1 MQMLDSLNSK
11 ASPRGFTLVEVLI
24 LLLIISIVFGLTIAR
39 LPISG
44 GADAMAELRRFER
57 LFSAARDEAR
67 LGGKEYGLGPF
78 ENTYEFMVYDDE
90 KASWVGAKRPWHR
103 RVLPGS
109 LTAKIELK
117 NRERGYRTNL
127 SDFPPVLILSSG
139 EVTPFQFR
147 LASASGAQE
156 LSVFVDRYG
165 NIVED
170 EEN

>member
-11 ASPRGFTLVEVLI
+11 ASPRGFTLVEVLV

-39 LPISG
+39 LPIPG
-44 GADAMAELRRFER
+44 GADAMTELRRFER
-57 LFSAARDEAR
+57 LFSMARNEAR

-90 KASWVGAKRPWHR
+90 KASWVEAKRPWHR

-117 NRERGYRTNL
+117 NEERGYKTNL

-147 LASASGAQE
+147 VASASGAQE
-156 LSVFVDRYG
+156 LSVFVDGYG

>member
-1 MQMLDSLNSK
+1 MQMLDCLNSK
-11 ASPRGFTLVEVLI
+11 ASPRGFTLVEVLV

-39 LPISG
+39 LPIFG
-44 GADAMAELRRFER
+44 GTDAMTELRRFEM
-57 LFSAARDEAR
+57 LFSMARNEAR

-90 KASWVGAKRPWHR
+90 KASWVEAKKPWHR

-117 NRERGYRTNL
+117 NEERGYRANL
-127 SDFPPVLILSSG
+127 NDFPPVLILSSG

-147 LASASGAQE
+147 LASASGTQE
-156 LSVFVDRYG
+156 LSVFVDGYG

>member
-11 ASPRGFTLVEVLI
+11 ASPRGFTLVEVLV

-44 GADAMAELRRFER
+44 AADAMTELRRFER
-57 LFSAARDEAR
+57 LFSMARNEAR
-67 LGGKEYGLGPF
+67 LGGKEYGLGPY

-90 KASWVGAKRPWHR
+90 KASWVEAKRPWHR

-117 NRERGYRTNL
+117 NEERGYRANL
-127 SDFPPVLILSSG
+127 NDFPPVLILSSG

-147 LASASGAQE
+147 LVSASSGQE
-156 LSVFVDRYG
+156 STLLIDEYG
-165 NIVED
+165 NIARD
-170 EEN
+170 EKN

>member
-1 MQMLDSLNSK
+1 MQMLDSLNCK
-11 ASPRGFTLVEVLI
+11 ALPRGFTLVEVLV

-39 LPISG
+39 LPIPG
-44 GADAMAELRRFER
+44 GADAMTELRRFER
-57 LFSAARDEAR
+57 LFSMARNEAR

-90 KASWVGAKRPWHR
+90 KASWVEAKRPWHR

-117 NRERGYRTNL
+117 NEERGYRTNL
-127 SDFPPVLILSSG
+127 NDFPPVLILSSG

-156 LSVFVDRYG
+156 LSVFVDGYG

>member
-1 MQMLDSLNSK
+1 MQMLDFLNSK
-11 ASPRGFTLVEVLI
+11 ASPRGFTLVEVLV

-44 GADAMAELRRFER
+44 GTDAMTELRRFER
-57 LFSAARDEAR
+57 LFSMARNEAR

-90 KASWVGAKRPWHR
+90 KASWVEAKSPWHR

-117 NRERGYRTNL
+117 NEERGYRTNL
-127 SDFPPVLILSSG
+127 NDFPPVLILSSG

-147 LASASGAQE
+147 LASASGTQE
-156 LSVFVDRYG
+156 LSVFVDGYG